1 MAATKRNTD
10 RLDEVLDPAIGFEHD
25 VFFSRQQGC
34 DVYAYLRTHGH
45 RVRTVHLKQI
55 SERGGNVDLPDGII
69 DMAQVIRSAPYAT
82 DYILEQSSFPVSIL
96 DSVGKNAEYLKAL
109 QESDT
114 PAVMRQA
121 CMIIRSGRTKRGCCF
136 CRKNHDRSGQNPL
149 NEYHK
154 KWYYLLCN

>member
-69 DMAQVIRSAPYAT
+69 DMAQVIRSALPTTFWSRAAS
-82 DYILEQSSFPVSIL
+82 LFPFWTAWAKTRSI
-96 DSVGKNAEYLKAL
+96 
-109 QESDT
+109 
-114 PAVMRQA
+114 
-121 CMIIRSGRTKRGCCF
+121 
-136 CRKNHDRSGQNPL
+136 
-149 NEYHK
+149 
-154 KWYYLLCN
+154 